1 MKGRSFQLHLT
12 LLAASISGAT
22 LLIFGWSAWLYVH
35 HQWQTSVDARIQ
47 VSADRASRGLHPRA
61 KFSRVEEDWEQSWDG
76 PRQDFPRVL
85 AIFTP
90 PNEIIYH
97 SYASDWLTAD
107 LIAPHLPASPLAN
120 SPGNPLR
127 QQSERPRPRPRD
139 RPGPGAS
146 PGANI
151 PLKAVAKF
159 TVTSPDGARW
169 RMVAIANRGIGMVT
183 GNELSGF
190 EAELAPAR
198 NFFLATIPFGMVAVA
213 LGGWLVGRRA
223 LRPLQRI
230 STTAAHVTAYDLNER
245 IPTTGREYTEFS
257 SLIGTLNAMIARLEK
272 SFGQATR
279 FTADA
284 SHELKTP
291 IAIMQAEI
299 ESALRTCAPD
309 SGEETTLLS
318 LASETQRLKRI
329 TQSLLL
335 LSQVD
340 AGHLRLSKEPLDLS
354 ADITSLCE
362 DAEHLCTEKSL
373 SFSHSIA
380 PGITVD
386 ADHVLIRQAAQ
397 NLLTNAIKYNAE
409 SGSVSLTLTTS
420 ADSASLSFSNTG
432 PGIPDTEREKIFD
445 RFYRIDTAR
454 NRTTDGFGLGLNL
467 AAEIAKAHGG
477 SLELTPS
484 EIGLTTFTLTLPEIT
499 VL

>member
-1 MKGRSFQLHLT
+1 MKARSFQLHLT
-12 LLAASISGAT
+12 LLAASISGAI
-22 LLIFGWSAWLYVH
+22 LLVFGWSAWLYVH
-35 HQWQTSVDARIQ
+35 HQWQNSVDARIQ
-47 VSADRASRGLHPRA
+47 VSADRASRGLHPLAR
-61 KFSRVEEDWEQSWDG
+61 FGRVEEDWEQSWGG
-76 PRQDFPRVL
+76 PREDFPRVL
-85 AIFTP
+85 AIFKP
-90 PNEIIYH
+90 PDEIIYH
-97 SYASDWLTAD
+97 SYASDWLTNE
-107 LIAPHLPASPLAN
+107 LLAPYLPTALP
-120 SPGNPLR
+120 PDGLR
-127 QQSERPRPRPRD
+127 RPRPRD
-139 RPGPGAS
+139 RPGS
-146 PGANI
+146 NI
-151 PLKAVAKF
+151 PLKPVAKF
-159 TVTSPDGARW
+159 TVTSPDGAEW
-169 RMVAIANRGIGMVT
+169 RMIALANRGIGMVT

-198 NFFLATIPFGMVAVA
+198 NFFLTSIPFGMVAVA

-230 STTAAHVTAYDLNER
+230 STTAAHVTASDLAER

-340 AGHLRLSKEPLDLS
+340 AGHLRLSKKPFDLS

-362 DAEHLCTEKSL
+362 DAEHLCGEKSL

-380 PGITVD
+380 PDITVD
-386 ADHVLIRQAAQ
+386 ADHVLIRQATQ

-420 ADSASLSFSNTG
+420 ADSACLTFSNTG

-484 EIGLTTFTLTLPEIT
+484 ETGLTTFTLTLPKII